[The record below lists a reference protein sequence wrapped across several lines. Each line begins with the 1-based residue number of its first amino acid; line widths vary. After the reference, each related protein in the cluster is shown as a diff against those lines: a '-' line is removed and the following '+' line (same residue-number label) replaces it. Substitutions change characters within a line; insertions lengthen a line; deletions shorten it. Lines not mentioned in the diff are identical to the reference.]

1 MAFGVRRGSF
11 LVAKETQDVV
21 VGPLRLWGQVQES
34 SWGKVGTRSRIS
46 PMVPGHRVDAPLAEY
61 WIGSHPKGPS
71 QIELADGVTL
81 PLDAAIAQFPQQLIG
96 QRCTAK
102 FGPVLP
108 FMLKVLS
115 VNPDFGLSI
124 QLHPNKAQAE
134 ALRAKSPEH
143 YPDANHKPEVGIALT
158 PVSLLYGCKSLHQ
171 IQVVVR
177 ALPDLNHF
185 LGDELVQGIT
195 ESDAVHG
202 TEIVKKLL
210 GACLRLPDT
219 LTRGCVEYLAQ
230 KLPTVASLSGEAQL
244 LARLL
249 PRYGASDPGL
259 IAILFM
265 NRVTIM
271 PGQSIF
277 IAANVPHSY
286 LDGDL
291 VECMACSD
299 NVVRAGL
306 TPKFKDVATLMEI
319 VDCSP
324 QLEGVRTLEVD
335 TDGFERVFASADEFC
350 VRVLPHGTRTST
362 IRSGD
367 MPGVVLCIG
376 RSVVIRGVATG
387 REIEIF
393 DGGAA
398 FLPPHSGEYTLLT
411 TEAAVFHATP
421 AHT

>member
-1 MAFGVRRGSF
+1 MF
-11 LVAKETQDVV
+11 AKETQDVV
-21 VGPLRLWGQVQES
+21 VGPLRLRGRVQES
-34 SWGKVGTRSRIS
+34 AWGKVGSRSRIS

-61 WIGSHPKGPS
+61 WIGSHPKAPS

-171 IQVVVR
+171 IRLVVR
-177 ALPDLNHF
+177 TLPELSHF
-185 LGDELVQGIT
+185 FGEVLVQRIS
-195 ESDAVHG
+195 ESDAVQDSEG
-202 TEIVKKLL
+202 VKQIL
-210 GACLRLPDT
+210 GACLGLPDP
-219 LTRGCVEYLAQ
+219 LTRGCVEYLAH

-259 IAILFM
+259 IALLFM
-265 NRVTIM
+265 NQVTIM
-271 PGQSIF
+271 PRQSIF
-277 IAANVPHSY
+277 IAANVPHAY

-306 TPKFKDVATLMEI
+306 TPKFKDVAALMEV

-324 QLEGVRTLEVD
+324 KLDGVQNLEAD

-362 IRSGD
+362 IRGDD
-367 MPGVVLCIG
+367 MPGIVLCIG
-376 RSVVIRGVATG
+376 KSLVVRGMRTG
-387 REIEIF
+387 KELKLV
-393 DGGAA
+393 DGEAA
-398 FLPPHSGEYTLLT
+398 FLPPGSGEYTLAT